1 MHGTKRSGN
10 MLLNYIILLVDHV
23 VGWIGYFDLWT
34 ISGLKGEIRLV
45 CSSFP
50 GERLLVSTSDLQS
63 QRISHVL
70 SVSVGLGHLTC
81 AIQVVLI

>member
-1 MHGTKRSGN
+1 MHVIFSE
-10 MLLNYIILLVDHV
+10 IVDLTV
-23 VGWIGYFDLWT
+23 RLT

-70 SVSVGLGHLTC
+70 SVSVGFGHLTC
-81 AIQVVLI
+81 EIQVVSV

>member
-1 MHGTKRSGN
+1 

-50 GERLLVSTSDLQS
+50 GERLLVSMSDLQS
-63 QRISHVL
+63 QRISHAL
-70 SVSVGLGHLTC
+70 SVPVGLGHLTC
-81 AIQVVLI
+81 AIQVVVV